1 MRHAF
6 NCSTQ
11 RPEAETK
18 AGGSLWVQGI
28 PGLYWEFQTSQ
39 GWTVKTC
46 LKNKQ
51 ANSNKNRIIV
61 VFIPFLDLNHH
72 SVVGVVVNS
81 LCIETLILANE
92 EGGFFFFFSIC
103 DSFRK
108 FIFLCLKITTKL
120 NVGLLLNFNFYL
132 FYINGVSSTWVY
144 VELEMV
150 VNHYVSAGNLT

>member
-92 EGGFFFFFSIC
+92 EGGFFFFFLAFVTVSE
-103 DSFRK
+103 SLF
-108 FIFLCLKITTKL
+108 FFVWKL
-120 NVGLLLNFNFYL
+120 QQNLM
-132 FYINGVSSTWVY
+132 WVY
-144 VELEMV
+144 F
-150 VNHYVSAGNLT
+150 